1 MCLPIVPCCI
11 HRQTPVK
18 SPMRIEWPR
27 FAIGEYSVPDIQ
39 GNFGP
44 PDLKGSRI
52 FKPNTDHDKRY
63 KAWREQQKLLRAAG
77 LPHFETDFQYACRR
91 KKELDSRQNRSVVAS
106 TFFFLACTGI
116 IHSQKTS
123 LQQTHPSSGEWEAFS
138 SPQHCSQ
145 HRQSH

>member
-1 MCLPIVPCCI
+1 M
-11 HRQTPVK
+11 
-18 SPMRIEWPR
+18 
-27 FAIGEYSVPDIQ
+27 PDIQ

-52 FKPNTDHDKRY
+52 FKPGTDHDKRY

-91 KKELDSRQNRSVVAS
+91 KQELESSQNRSVVAS

-123 LQQTHPSSGEWEAFS
+123 LQQTRSSSVQWEAFS

-145 HRQSH
+145 HRQHSSPQSNATDQNPSSSQPIRETKTSRSQPLR

>member
-1 MCLPIVPCCI
+1 
-11 HRQTPVK
+11 
-18 SPMRIEWPR
+18 MRIEWPR

-63 KAWREQQKLLRAAG
+63 KAWREQQKLLRAAD

-91 KKELDSRQNRSVVAS
+91 KNELDSRQNRSVVAS
-106 TFFFLACTGI
+106 TFFSRMHQHYSLTENISAANP
-116 IHSQKTS
+116 SQ
-123 LQQTHPSSGEWEAFS
+123 L
-138 SPQHCSQ
+138 
-145 HRQSH
+145 R